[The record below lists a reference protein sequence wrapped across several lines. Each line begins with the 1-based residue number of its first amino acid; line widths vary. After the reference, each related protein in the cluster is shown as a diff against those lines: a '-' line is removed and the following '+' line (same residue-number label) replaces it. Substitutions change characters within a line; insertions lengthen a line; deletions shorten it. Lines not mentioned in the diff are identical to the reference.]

1 LQTRDSLS
9 FNERNNIFSRLSVVV
24 LLIPISLFIVGL
36 VRLKS
41 RPENAKKLL
50 IAAGILLLVGAGVC
64 GALLN

>member
-1 LQTRDSLS
+1 M
-9 FNERNNIFSRLSVVV
+9 NGIIFLIGLV
-24 LLIPISLFIVGL
+24 LLYWLIPISLLIVGL

-50 IAAGILLLVGAGVC
+50 IAASILLLVGAGVC